1 MDLEEEFGRERNNG
15 NTMGRRD
22 LAVGDW
28 WRRLFSPAVI
38 E

>member
-1 MDLEEEFGRERNNG
+1 
-15 NTMGRRD
+15 MGRRD